1 MTARSLY
8 RLGDADGLAKG
19 VLESYLND
27 PVKVMADFARRA
39 LGCEEKKSASASG
52 RGGVWEGGR
61 F

>member
-39 LGCEEKKSASASG
+39 LGRE
-52 RGGVWEGGR
+52 
-61 F
+61 